1 MPASE
6 TFDFDRAA
14 DDTGDGEYATSAIVV
29 DVREIARV
37 RFEIWDGR
45 SDDVWLT
52 ILRNGVT
59 TRLLVT
65 DPEAWATAIV
75 ADGDSVTV
83 EARVSRGNRVK
94 GILELLE

>member
-6 TFDFDRAA
+6 IFDFDRAA
-14 DDTGDGEYATSAIVV
+14 DDTGDGEYATSAVIV

-45 SDDVWLT
+45 SDVWLT

-83 EARVSRGNRVK
+83 EARVSRGNRVR